1 MEIKCEDRTPRLT
14 CGILDKDDRTYSCRE
29 LCAKGECPRETNPD
43 TIIFND
49 GKDRHY
55 A

>member
-14 CGILDKDDRTYSCRE
+14 CGLLDKDDRTHSSRK
-29 LCAKGECPRETNPD
+29 LCATGECTRETNPD
-43 TIIFND
+43 IILND

>member
-1 MEIKCEDRTPRLT
+1 MEIKREDRTPRPT
-14 CGILDKDDRTYSCRE
+14 CGLLDKDDRTYSCWE
-29 LCAKGECPRETNPD
+29 LCVRGECPRETNPD
-43 TIIFND
+43 TIFND

>member
-14 CGILDKDDRTYSCRE
+14 CGRLDKDDHTYSCRE
-29 LCAKGECPRETNPD
+29 ICVRGECPRETNPD
-43 TIIFND
+43 IIFND

>member
-14 CGILDKDDRTYSCRE
+14 CGLLDKDDRTYSCWK
-29 LCAKGECPRETNPD
+29 LCVRGECPRETNPD
-43 TIIFND
+43 IIFND

>member
-1 MEIKCEDRTPRLT
+1 MKIKCEDRTPRLT
-14 CGILDKDDRTYSCRE
+14 CGFLDKDDLTYSCRE
-29 LCAKGECPRETNPD
+29 LCARGECPRETSPD
-43 TIIFND
+43 TIFND